1 MESTSALIIFD
12 LPQLLWFAVAL
23 AAVLV
28 GVATYRRGRTVM
40 DSQQASRASTNNIVY
55 RDTPTVRVVDSER
68 FDRLR
73 RTVRLS
79 TGAHVDLMQAHPV
92 VGPRFRLTL
101 NGITTHDATEAA
113 HLSVVYGGTQLSCGP
128 LSKELGFN
136 EFLVPRASRDA
147 SRSAVFHYRESGDVL
162 DFMRIKVRSI
172 DPGANAAEF
181 EIVHTRGKW
190 PGAGD

>member
-1 MESTSALIIFD
+1 MEPTSTLLISDIS
-12 LPQLLWFAVAL
+12 QLIWFAVAL
-23 AAVLV
+23 AAVLI
-28 GVATYRRGRTVM
+28 GVATYRR
-40 DSQQASRASTNNIVY
+40 SRAVIDPQQSVRAPTNLVY
-55 RDTPTVRVVDSER
+55 RDAPTVRVVDSER

-73 RTVRLS
+73 RVVRLAP
-79 TGAHVDLMQAHPV
+79 GEHADLLQAHPV

-101 NGITTHDATEAA
+101 NAIAAHDAAEAA
-113 HLSVVYGGTQLSCGP
+113 HLSVAYAGTQLSCGP

-172 DPGANAAEF
+172 DSSANMVEF
-181 EIVHTRGKW
+181 EVVHTRGKW
-190 PGAGD
+190 PGTGE